1 MSDGRSIGWRWP
13 LVLLALAL
21 AVLAAGPL
29 LRALIAARL
38 RSAASAR
45 GLTAS
50 WSALEVRPPL
60 RVRLRGLVVAR
71 PAPQAAGGD
80 TLVRAE
86 SLAVAIDPWPLLI
99 LRPRLASLD
108 LAHAA
113 IRLPAPRAA
122 DPDTTLPEERPAPRD
137 RRRNPE
143 RAERVRSLAR
153 SFVGALSAATREL
166 PRLTL
171 RDITIAAAPARD
183 ATRPADAA
191 PPEGYIA
198 WLDLAPGDRG
208 VRLATEGRWPARPP
222 VPFSAAFDYRR
233 DDRIAGGARFT
244 IPSSGR
250 RRPDVLRL
258 TVDGSLHQDRGAGR
272 VTVADT
278 TRITI
283 GSLRFRLGGEA
294 SREGPRF
301 RLALAADS
309 LTAAQ
314 WKESLPRAVL
324 GPLLDLSVRGW
335 YGYRVGLDLDLA
347 RPDSVEFTA
356 EVRPHGLQLDSLR
369 TRLNLLALGGP
380 FVAAI
385 HLPRDRVVERDLSAA
400 NPHFRPLAAI
410 DSLVA
415 NAVVTN
421 EDGAFF
427 RHGGFNTD
435 AVKSAIAD
443 NLKAGAFRRGAG
455 TITMQLVRNL
465 YLGHART
472 LSRKGQEVVLAWVLE
487 HLTPLTKERML
498 EIYLNIIEWGPEVHG
513 ADEATRYYFDH
524 DANRVTVD
532 EALFLATVVPAPT
545 KWRYRFDSTGA
556 LRPFERAQMHFIGR
570 AMVARGRLAPDL
582 LPPAESLRVELK
594 GPARDLLFPPLETH
608 ADTTGT

>member
-1 MSDGRSIGWRWP
+1 
-13 LVLLALAL
+13 VLR
-21 AVLAAGPL
+21 G
-29 LRALIAARL
+29 LIAARL

-50 WSALEVRPPL
+50 WSALEVSPPL

-71 PAPQAAGGD
+71 PGLQAAGGD

-86 SLAVAIDPWPLLI
+86 SLAVAIDPWALLI
-99 LRPRLASLD
+99 LRPRLTSLD

-113 IRLPAPRAA
+113 IRLPSRRGA
-122 DPDTTLPEERPAPRD
+122 DPDTTLPEERPSPRD
-137 RRRNPE
+137 RRQNPE

-153 SFVGALSAATREL
+153 SVVGMLSAATREL
-166 PRLTL
+166 PRLAL
-171 RDITIAAAPARD
+171 RDVTIATAPD
-183 ATRPADAA
+183 ATRPGDA
-191 PPEGYIA
+191 PPTEGYIA
-198 WLDLAPGDRG
+198 WLALAPADRG
-208 VRLATEGRWPARPP
+208 VRLETEGRWPARPP
-222 VPFSAAFDYRR
+222 IPFSAAFDYRR

-244 IPSSGR
+244 ILSPGS

-272 VTVADT
+272 VTIADT
-278 TRITI
+278 TRVTI

-294 SREGPRF
+294 AREGPRF

-324 GPLLDLSVRGW
+324 GPLLDLAVRGW
-335 YGYRVGLDLDLA
+335 YGYHVGLDLDLT

-356 EVRPHGLQLDSLR
+356 DVRPHGLQLDSLR
-369 TRLNLLALGGP
+369 TGLNLLSLGEP

-385 HLPRDRVVERDLSAA
+385 HLPRDRIVERDLSDA
-400 NPHFRPLAAI
+400 NPHFRPLAEI
-410 DSLVA
+410 DSLVVH
-415 NAVVTN
+415 AVVTN

-427 RHGGFNTD
+427 RHGGFNTE
-435 AVKSAIAD
+435 AVKGAIAD
-443 NLKAGAFRRGAG
+443 NIKAGAFRRGAG

-487 HLTPLTKERML
+487 HLTPVTKERML
-498 EIYLNIIEWGPEVHG
+498 EIYLNIIEWGPEIHG
-513 ADEATRYYFDH
+513 ADEATHYYFGH

-545 KWRYRFDSTGA
+545 KWRYRFDATGA

-570 AMVARGRLAPDL
+570 AMVARGRLAADR

-594 GPARDLLFPPLETH
+594 GPARDLLFPPVETH
-608 ADTTGT
+608 ADTTET